1 MISKENVKHNADWY
15 FFMKPFSFRLNK
27 IDRILLKLK
36 KAKKTENEKIQKE
49 LLSNIFLLRGDLC
62 FQDNINKKRFIDLFS
77 FSTIISKKS
86 NYNFNLKDDSVFELA
101 FAFLISDFD
110 ETLLRNFINEK
121 DFYNIEL
128 LKKIKNNEKLN
139 KEEYKIFFLKM
150 YKNIRALNKGTFSV
164 SPLHYK
170 INELFCDY
178 IVLNQNEENFK
189 EVFEEEIQKNYRRN
203 ELFMFEPETMGLFF
217 NVIKLN
223 KDNAYQKL
231 ASEYSLMC
239 LKKALSFLE
248 EDEMVYCN
256 QQEYISHCA
265 KKIEKLP
272 QIDKKNKT

>member
-1 MISKENVKHNADWY
+1 MRSKENVKHNNDWY
-15 FFMKPFSFRLNK
+15 FFINSFSFRLNK

-36 KAKKTENEKIQKE
+36 KAKKTEHEKIQKE
-49 LLSNIFLLRGDLC
+49 LLSNIFNLRGDLC
-62 FQDNINKKRFIDLFS
+62 FQDNINKKRFVDLFS
-77 FSTIISKKS
+77 FSAIISKKS
-86 NYNFNLKDDSVFELA
+86 NYNFNLRDDSVFEFA
-101 FAFLISDFD
+101 FAFLISGFD
-110 ETLLRNFINEK
+110 ETLLKKFINEK

-139 KEEYKIFFLKM
+139 KEEYKLFFLKM
-150 YKNIRALNKGTFSV
+150 YRNIRALNKGTFGV

-223 KDNAYQKL
+223 KDNTYKKL

-239 LKKALSFLE
+239 LKRALSFLD
-248 EDEMVYCN
+248 EDEFVYCN
-256 QQEYISHCA
+256 QQEYINHCGKIIKDLLPIT
-265 KKIEKLP
+265 KK
-272 QIDKKNKT
+272 

>member
-1 MISKENVKHNADWY
+1 MRSKENVKHNNDWY
-15 FFMKPFSFRLNK
+15 FFINSFSFRLNK

-36 KAKKTENEKIQKE
+36 KAKKAENEKIQKE
-49 LLSNIFLLRGDLC
+49 LLSNIFNLRGDLC
-62 FQDNINKKRFIDLFS
+62 FQDNINKKRFVDLFS
-77 FSTIISKKS
+77 FSAIISKKS
-86 NYNFNLKDDSVFELA
+86 NYNFNLRDDSVFEFA
-101 FAFLISDFD
+101 FAFLISGFD
-110 ETLLRNFINEK
+110 ETLLKKFINEK

-150 YKNIRALNKGTFSV
+150 YRNIRALNKGTFGV

-223 KDNAYQKL
+223 KDNTYKKL

-239 LKKALSFLE
+239 LKKALSFLD
-248 EDEMVYCN
+248 EDEFVYCN
-256 QQEYISHCA
+256 QQEYINHCGKTIKDLLPIT
-265 KKIEKLP
+265 KK
-272 QIDKKNKT
+272 